1 MTDEPVPET
10 TTLEDT
16 VMELKQQ
23 YQTLRES
30 FESSLAEKDTLI
42 EQLTADNRELQRA
55 LVRSAM
61 TPAPTPVQPKTEQEQ
76 YDENI
81 ADLATKTLE
90 LMKRK

>member
-1 MTDEPVPET
+1 MTDEPVQT

-16 VMELKQQ
+16 VMELKAQ
-23 YQTLRES
+23 YQTLKES

-61 TPAPTPVQPKTEQEQ
+61 TPAPAPVQPKTEQEL

-81 ADLATKTLE
+81 ARLAAKTLE
-90 LMKRK
+90 MMKKK